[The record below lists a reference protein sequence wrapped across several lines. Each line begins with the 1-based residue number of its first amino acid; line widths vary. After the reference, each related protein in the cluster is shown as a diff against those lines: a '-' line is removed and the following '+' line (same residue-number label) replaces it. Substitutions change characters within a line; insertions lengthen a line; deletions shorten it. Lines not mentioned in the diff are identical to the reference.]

1 MIRYLLA
8 FLALVAAQSA
18 GATEAGWALL
28 RDGGHVVLIRHAYAP
43 GMNEPANFDIEKC
56 NTQRRLS
63 DRGRQQAR
71 RIGSLIAARAA
82 PTEKVLSSRLCR
94 ALETARIAF
103 GEDPEPLALLDPL
116 PTDQAAA
123 AEQKAALLELI
134 AGYTDPGNL
143 LMVTDLTVI
152 QALTGQSAREGEAL
166 IIRPGEAE
174 GLHVLARIIF
184 N

>member
-8 FLALVAAQSA
+8 FLALFVAQTAT
-18 GATEAGWALL
+18 ATEAGWALL
-28 RDGGHVVLIRHAYAP
+28 RDGGYVVLIRHAYAQ
-43 GMNEPANFDIEKC
+43 GSSEPANFDIEKC

-103 GEDPEPLALLDPL
+103 GTDPEPLDLLDP
-116 PTDQAAA
+116 PPADEAAA
-123 AEQKAALLELI
+123 AAQKNALMALI
-134 AGYTDPGNL
+134 GDYTDSGNL
-143 LMVTDLTVI
+143 LMVTDLTMI
-152 QALTGQSAREGEAL
+152 EALTGQSAREGEAL
-166 IIRPGEAE
+166 VVRPDGEAI
-174 GLHVLARIIF
+174 HVIARIVF

>member
-8 FLALVAAQSA
+8 FLALVVAHPA

-28 RDGGHVVLIRHAYAP
+28 RDGGHVVLMRHAYAQ
-43 GMNEPANFDIEKC
+43 GMAEPSTFDIEKC

-63 DRGRQQAR
+63 DRGKQQAR

-94 ALETARIAF
+94 ALETADIAF
-103 GEDPEPLALLDPL
+103 GRDVEPLPALDP
-116 PTDQAAA
+116 PIGDTPVP
-123 AEQKAALLELI
+123 AETRTELMDLI
-134 AGYTDPGNL
+134 AAYSDSGNMIL
-143 LMVTDLTVI
+143 VTDLKVI
-152 QALTGQSAREGEAL
+152 EALTGQGAREGEAV
-166 IIRPGEAE
+166 IVRPDGET
-174 GLHVLARIIF
+174 LHVMARIVF